1 MNVVG
6 GLDPFALSLWLL
18 RLSFLGALYLFLFA
32 VARLLVRDLRAA
44 AAVTAGELGRLVVVG
59 SFDGG
64 PPPGASYALDAV
76 TTVGRDV
83 NNTIALDDPFM
94 SSDHAVLTF
103 RGRTW
108 YVEDRDSTNGTFLNG
123 ARVAGVAAL
132 GFGDEL
138 QVGQLRLRLDR
149 PRPARQA

>member
-1 MNVVG
+1 VNVVG

-149 PRPARQA
+149 PRPSRQA